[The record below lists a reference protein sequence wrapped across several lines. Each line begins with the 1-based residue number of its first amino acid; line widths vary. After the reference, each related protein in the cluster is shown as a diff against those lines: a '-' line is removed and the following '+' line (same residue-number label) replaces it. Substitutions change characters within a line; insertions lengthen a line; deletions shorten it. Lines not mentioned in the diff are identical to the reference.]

1 MKKNLLA
8 GFLLIFAIA
17 FALVGCSN
25 SQNEEGNEAKA
36 EEPENKELTETTEDT
51 DLPDVVR
58 IAMSTEID
66 NLDPYK
72 SAATDTGSMMDNVF
86 DGLMDTDPAGE
97 LVGAIAKSYDI
108 SEDGVTYTFTLNEGV
123 TFHDGS
129 ELTSEDVVYSYEK
142 LAGLNGGEPIVS
154 EFEVI
159 ESIETPSDQ
168 EVIFHLKELNSA
180 FLAANITAIVPSG
193 YEEQSTKPIG
203 AGPYKFEEYKVG
215 QELRL
220 VKNEDYYNQEKVPQI
235 KEVQFK
241 IMPDQESSVLA
252 MQAGEI
258 DVIPG
263 ITQQALMQLGD
274 SINTVSGP
282 QNMVQIFA
290 LNNDVE
296 PYNDL
301 KVRQAINLAIDK
313 DMIIDTVSEGKGTKL
328 GSNFSPAMDFYFES
342 GLEDYYATNIE
353 EAKSLL
359 AEAGYADGF
368 QLELTVPS
376 DYQFHVDTAQVIA
389 EQLSQIGIDVEI
401 KMIEFSSWLEDV
413 YQNEQYDTTIIG
425 FTGKLDPYKILVRY
439 ASDYDR
445 NFVNYDN
452 AVYDELINQALTATD
467 KNEIAEHYKE
477 AQRLLTED
485 AISVF
490 ITDPDRTIAMQG
502 NLEGLNM
509 YPIQKFNLEDLHYT
523 E

>member
-1 MKKNLLA
+1 MKKRLITA
-8 GFLLIFAIA
+8 FLLVFAIA
-17 FALVGCSN
+17 FVLVGCSN
-25 SQNEEGNEAKA
+25 SQNEEGKDANTAKPETKEA
-36 EEPENKELTETTEDT
+36 TGSS
-51 DLPDVVR
+51 VVR

-86 DGLMDTDPAGE
+86 DGLLDTNPKGE

-108 SEDGVTYTFTLNEGV
+108 SEDGLTYTFTLNEGV
-123 TFHDGS
+123 QFHDGS
-129 ELTSEDVVYSYEK
+129 ELTSEDVVASYET
-142 LAGLNGGEPIVS
+142 LAGMNGGEPIVA
-154 EFEVI
+154 EFAVI
-159 ESIETPSDQ
+159 DSIEAPSDY
-168 EVIFHLKELNSA
+168 EVIFHLKEKNSA
-180 FLAANITAIVPSG
+180 FLAANIVAIVPSD
-193 YEEQSTKPIG
+193 YEEQSAKPIG
-203 AGPYKFEEYKVG
+203 AGPFKFEAYKVG

-220 VKNEDYYNQEKVPQI
+220 VKNENYYNQEKIPQMD
-235 KEVQFK
+235 EVQFK

-258 DVIPG
+258 DVLPGVTQQG
-263 ITQQALMQLGD
+263 ITQLGD

-282 QNMVQIFA
+282 QNMVQLLA

-296 PYNDL
+296 PYSDL

-313 DMIIDTVSEGKGTKL
+313 DTIIDTVSEGNGTKL
-328 GSNFSPAMDFYFES
+328 GSNFSPAMEFYYEP

-353 EAKSLL
+353 KAKSLL
-359 AEAGYADGF
+359 AEAGYNDGF
-368 QLELTVPS
+368 QMELTVPS

-389 EQLSQIGIDVEI
+389 EQLSQVGIDVEI
-401 KMIEFSSWLEDV
+401 KMIEFSTWLEDV

-425 FTGKLDPYKILVRY
+425 FTGKLDPYKILRRY
-439 ASDYDR
+439 VNDYER

-452 AVYDELINQALTATD
+452 KAYDELIDQALRATD
-467 KNEIAEHYKE
+467 ENEIAAHYKE

-485 AISVF
+485 AVSVF
-490 ITDPDRTIAMQG
+490 ISDPDRTIAMS
-502 NLEGLNM
+502 NHLEGLNM